1 MCAENATAP
10 GQDSAGARTTPQQ
23 SNGLGRVPDQET

>member
-1 MCAENATAP
+1 MCAENATVP
-10 GQDSAGARTTPQQ
+10 GQDIAGARIRPQQ